1 MKFLCPHCNNIF
13 VRDMRLKES
22 KILMFKR
29 GYLSRCD
36 TTGKKAYCKPIK
48 EKEWVQHLE
57 LI

>member
-1 MKFLCPHCNNIF
+1 
-13 VRDMRLKES
+13 
-22 KILMFKR
+22 MFKR